1 MYYYTAVGETS
12 TNMNELRAV
21 YDFVERSMNEDDR
34 IYKTT

>member
-1 MYYYTAVGETS
+1 MDYYTDVGETS
-12 TNMNELRAV
+12 TNMDGLRAV

>member
-1 MYYYTAVGETS
+1 MDHYTDVGETS

-21 YDFVERSMNEDDR
+21 YNFVERSMNEDDR